1 MLNQYFYKYS
11 NCPNCNEKYFLL
23 IFMVFLVSKY
33 EQYFDQ
39 VRSKKLF
46 FYNGIK
52 EKCVSFKRYIMT
64 AVIVQRRSCQAQS
77 NISTQIYLIKN
88 QFVFLHYQ
96 RNIGKYLPS
105 SNFYSV
111 SGTTYS
117 IVLDLKSNMSILS
130 EQKRWFC
137 FCLSCN
143 FDLRCRYTALYALH

>member
-1 MLNQYFYKYS
+1 
-11 NCPNCNEKYFLL
+11 
-23 IFMVFLVSKY
+23 
-33 EQYFDQ
+33 
-39 VRSKKLF
+39 
-46 FYNGIK
+46 
-52 EKCVSFKRYIMT
+52 MT

-105 SNFYSV
+105 SNFY
-111 SGTTYS
+111 YS

-137 FCLSCN
+137 FCLSSQ
-143 FDLRCRYTALYALH
+143 L